1 MSNKLQHMAY
11 TSLTFLDQLQDALK
25 SNSKDQ
31 FCFVVT
37 RGIKVF
43 GRVEMTR
50 LLKKEL
56 PATLSSELKATLR
69 LMML

>member
-1 MSNKLQHMAY
+1 MSSKSQHMTY
-11 TSLTFLDQLQDALK
+11 TSIIFLDQLQDALK